1 MDAPAAA
8 PVPNSSNPLRWILLG
23 CGALILIGILGVASF
38 VGVFYLVYK
47 GTDGTAKIGADYLR
61 NAPEMRQAIGVD
73 GFSVERSWFGT
84 NVHIVNDGG
93 RASFVYKILG
103 PKKLPKGSATV
114 WLTRKD
120 GKWSAV
126 GATYRPE
133 AGRTISIGAP
143 DRLQDFRLDF

>member
-1 MDAPAAA
+1 VTDLAA
-8 PVPNSSNPLRWILLG
+8 PPPPQSASPLRWILLG
-23 CGALILIGILGVASF
+23 CGALTLLVGLATTGL

-47 GTDGTAKIGADYLR
+47 GTDDTAKIGADYLR
-61 NAPEMRQAIGVD
+61 SSPELRQAIGVE

-93 RASFVYKILG
+93 RATFVYKILG
-103 PKKLPKGSATV
+103 PKKLPKGAATV

-133 AGRTISIGAP
+133 AGRSISIGAP
-143 DRLQDFRLDF
+143 AQGHEFRVDY